1 MGLSSIA
8 NIFKS
13 GVTSAGN
20 SMVTGTTADVG
31 AGSLDGSAD
40 QGASDAASAG
50 QKALGLLGKTLND
63 QINTQLGENKMSMAA
78 NNAETEMHN
87 ALKANQAENKASEN
101 GADGVKEL
109 V

>member
-1 MGLSSIA
+1 MGISSLFNVA
-8 NIFKS
+8 KS
-13 GVTSAGN
+13 GLTSAGN
-20 SMVTGTTADVG
+20 GLITGGIAS
-31 AGSLDGSAD
+31 AGSSSLDGSAD

>member
-1 MGLSSIA
+1 MNLSSLLSTA
-8 NIFKS
+8 KS
-13 GVTSAGN
+13 GLGAVGNGVVSSA
-20 SMVTGTTADVG
+20 TASAG

-40 QGASDAASAG
+40 QGSSDAASAG

-63 QINTQLGENKMSMAA
+63 QINTELGENKMSMAA